1 MDRTAWIVV
10 SLCVIGLV
18 GWQIYVA
25 RQMPSRP
32 APVNVASGQASPT
45 ATPKVFEA
53 SPPPAAPEATPKSA
67 EPVTSF
73 AEKIETLRN
82 SDVELR
88 LTNRGGGIKEAV
100 LLGQIAEK
108 GQRVA
113 LNSAQ
118 GAPIGA
124 IIESP
129 LVGTPTLPEFI
140 ASTES
145 NSVVQF
151 ERTTAEQVAIRK
163 KFFFEKSPENKDN
176 YVIEIDVG
184 WFGSSGGFLG
194 VGQRAARPYY
204 QENLA
209 GAEWAAVSNQFFT
222 TLMAP
227 LTAKATGVWG
237 RSFDIERPPDQKLLG
252 IEGAMGMPG
261 FQLQPGQT
269 YSARF
274 EIYAGPKL
282 YHRLAQLP
290 HNEAEVMDFGIF
302 KLVCQFLL
310 NFMNLLH
317 SWLHDYG
324 LAILALTTII
334 KLTLWPIQNR
344 ANRSMRQMAALS
356 PKMQELKDKYKDDPT
371 RMNQELMKLYKQY
384 GINPV
389 GGCLPM
395 MIQIPIF
402 FGLFKMLGQAVELRD
417 AKFLWVKDLSQ
428 PDTIA
433 HLPLL
438 GWPVNIIPLCM
449 AATQV
454 WLMAMT
460 PKTGDPTQRRITM
473 FTPKDLLD
481 TMLGYLGFVVQIEE
495 TSNEGGNPTLQIYT
509 EESGRLIGRNGETL
523 EAIQFLLNRLLQAR
537 EMDAE
542 KVIVDCEHY
551 RSMREDRI
559 VQRVRELA
567 ERVRITGRSLQLEP
581 MNSYERRLVHNA
593 FKDDPDVAT
602 WSPSDSARIKQIT
615 LVKRQPKKEAAP
627 KEQMSS

>member
-10 SLCVIGLV
+10 ALCVVGLV
-18 GWQIYVA
+18 LWEIYLA
-25 RQMPSRP
+25 KQMRP
-32 APVNVASGQASPT
+32 APVSVAPGQTSAT
-45 ATPKVFEA
+45 ATPVILA
-53 SPPPAAPEATPKSA
+53 SSPSPTPVAEAAPSSAPTP
-67 EPVTSF
+67 SF

-100 LLGQIAEK
+100 LLRQIAEN
-108 GQRVA
+108 GQRVV
-113 LNSAQ
+113 LNSDQ
-118 GAPIGA
+118 SAPIGA
-124 IIESP
+124 ILEQPSA
-129 LVGTPTLPEFI
+129 PTLPEFT
-140 ASTES
+140 ASAES
-145 NSVVQF
+145 NSTVQF
-151 ERTTAEQVAIRK
+151 ERTTAEQVVVRK

-176 YVIEIDVG
+176 YVIEMDVDLENRGDKPYQSGGYFVALGSAAPIHPRDYPSYTRLVWCIRRDISIFGGAKGIDVG

-194 VGQRAARPYY
+194 LGQRAARSYY
-204 QENLA
+204 QQTVA
-209 GAEWAAVSNQFFT
+209 DAEWVAVSNQFFT

-227 LTAKATGVWG
+227 LTDKANGVWG
-237 RSFDIERPPDQKLLG
+237 RRFEIERAPDQKLLG
-252 IEGAMGMPG
+252 IEGSLGMPG
-261 FQLQPGQT
+261 FHLQPGQT

-290 HNEAEVMDFGIF
+290 HNEAEVMDFGMF
-302 KLVCQFLL
+302 KVVCQFLL

-334 KLTLWPIQNR
+334 KLTLWPIQNK

-356 PKMQELKDKYKDDPT
+356 PKVQQLRDKYKDDPT
-371 RMNQELMKLYKQY
+371 RMNQEMMKLYKQY

-402 FGLFKMLGQAVELRD
+402 FGLFKMLGQAVELRN

-438 GWPVNIIPLCM
+438 GWPINIIPLCM
-449 AATQV
+449 AATQI

-460 PKTGDPTQRRITM
+460 PKTGDPTQRRVMM
-473 FTPKDLLD
+473 FTPLIFLFICYNFAAALALYY
-481 TMLGYLGFVVQIEE
+481 TAQNLFSI
-495 TSNEGGNPTLQIYT
+495 LQFYQ
-509 EESGRLIGRNGETL
+509 N
-523 EAIQFLLNRLLQAR
+523 
-537 EMDAE
+537 
-542 KVIVDCEHY
+542 
-551 RSMREDRI
+551 
-559 VQRVRELA
+559 
-567 ERVRITGRSLQLEP
+567 
-581 MNSYERRLVHNA
+581 
-593 FKDDPDVAT
+593 
-602 WSPSDSARIKQIT
+602 
-615 LVKRQPKKEAAP
+615 KRQPTPTLEKVAP
-627 KEQMSS
+627 AGKRKR

>member
-10 SLCVIGLV
+10 ILCVVGLV
-18 GWQIYVA
+18 GWQVYVA
-25 RQMPSRP
+25 KQMSPRP
-32 APVNVASGQASPT
+32 VPINVVSGQASPT
-45 ATPKVFEA
+45 ATPKVFEP
-53 SPPPAAPEATPKSA
+53 SPPPAVPEATAKST
-67 EPVTSF
+67 EPVPSF

-100 LLGQIAEK
+100 LLRQMAEK
-108 GQRVA
+108 GQRVV

-118 GAPIGA
+118 SAPIGA
-124 IIESP
+124 IIEQPSGP
-129 LVGTPTLPEFI
+129 TPTLPEFT

-151 ERTTAEQVAIRK
+151 ERTTPEQVSIRK
-163 KFFFEKSPENKDN
+163 KFSFEKSSENKDN
-176 YVIEIDVG
+176 YVIEMDVDLENRGSKPYQSAGYFVALGSAAPIHPKDYPSYTRLVWCIDGRAKGIDVG

-204 QENLA
+204 QENIA
-209 GAEWAAVSNQFFT
+209 GAEWVAVSNQFFT

-237 RSFDIERPPDQKLLG
+237 RHFDIDYSPEQKLQAV
-252 IEGAMGMPG
+252 EGAMGMPG

-269 YSARF
+269 HSARF
-274 EIYAGPKL
+274 EIYAGPKI

-290 HNEAEVMDFGIF
+290 HNEAEVMDFGMF
-302 KLVCQFLL
+302 KIVCQFLL

-324 LAILALTTII
+324 LAILALTTVI
-334 KLTLWPIQNR
+334 KLSLWPIQNR

-402 FGLFKMLGQAVELRD
+402 FGLFKMLGQAVELRN

-460 PKTGDPTQRRITM
+460 PKTGDPTQRRIMM
-473 FTPKDLLD
+473 FMPLIFLFICYNFAAALALYYTAQNL
-481 TMLGYLGFVVQIEE
+481 FSI
-495 TSNEGGNPTLQIYT
+495 LQFYQ
-509 EESGRLIGRNGETL
+509 N
-523 EAIQFLLNRLLQAR
+523 
-537 EMDAE
+537 
-542 KVIVDCEHY
+542 
-551 RSMREDRI
+551 
-559 VQRVRELA
+559 
-567 ERVRITGRSLQLEP
+567 
-581 MNSYERRLVHNA
+581 
-593 FKDDPDVAT
+593 
-602 WSPSDSARIKQIT
+602 
-615 LVKRQPKKEAAP
+615 KRQPMPTLEKVAP
-627 KEQMSS
+627 PGKRKR

>member
-1 MDRTAWIVV
+1 
-10 SLCVIGLV
+10 
-18 GWQIYVA
+18 
-25 RQMPSRP
+25 MPPRP
-32 APVNVASGQASPT
+32 APVNIASGQASPT
-45 ATPKVFEA
+45 ATPKISEP
-53 SPPPAAPEATPKSA
+53 SPPSVVPEATPKSA
-67 EPVTSF
+67 EPVPSF
-73 AEKIETLRN
+73 AEKTETLRN

-100 LLGQIAEK
+100 LLRQKAEK
-108 GQRVA
+108 GARVV
-113 LNSAQ
+113 LNSGQ
-118 GAPIGA
+118 SMPIGA
-124 IIESP
+124 IVEQPSAP
-129 LVGTPTLPEFI
+129 MLPEFTT
-140 ASTES
+140 STES

-151 ERTTAEQVAIRK
+151 ERTTAEQVAVRK
-163 KFFFEKSPENKDN
+163 KFFFEKSSENKDN
-176 YVIEIDVG
+176 YVIEMDVDLENRGTKPYQNGGYFVALGSAAPIHPKDYPSYTRLVWCVDGRAKGIDVG

-194 VGQRAARPYY
+194 LGQRAARPYY
-204 QENLA
+204 QESITS
-209 GAEWAAVSNQFFT
+209 AEWVAVSNQFFA
-222 TLMAP
+222 TLLAP
-227 LTAKATGVWG
+227 LSAKATGVWG
-237 RSFDIERPPDQKLLG
+237 RSFDIERSPDQKLLG
-252 IEGAMGMPG
+252 IEGALAMPG

-290 HNEAEVMDFGIF
+290 HNEAEVMDFGMF
-302 KLVCQFLL
+302 KLICQFLL

-402 FGLFKMLGQAVELRD
+402 FGLFKMLGQAVELRN

-449 AATQV
+449 AATQI

-460 PKTGDPTQRRITM
+460 PKTGDPTQRRVMM
-473 FTPKDLLD
+473 FTPLIFLFICYNFAAALALYY
-481 TMLGYLGFVVQIEE
+481 TAQNLFSI
-495 TSNEGGNPTLQIYT
+495 LQFYQ
-509 EESGRLIGRNGETL
+509 N
-523 EAIQFLLNRLLQAR
+523 
-537 EMDAE
+537 
-542 KVIVDCEHY
+542 
-551 RSMREDRI
+551 
-559 VQRVRELA
+559 
-567 ERVRITGRSLQLEP
+567 
-581 MNSYERRLVHNA
+581 
-593 FKDDPDVAT
+593 
-602 WSPSDSARIKQIT
+602 
-615 LVKRQPKKEAAP
+615 KRQPMPTLEKVAP
-627 KEQMSS
+627 PGKRKR

>member
-1 MDRTAWIVV
+1 
-10 SLCVIGLV
+10 
-18 GWQIYVA
+18 
-25 RQMPSRP
+25 MPPRP
-32 APVNVASGQASPT
+32 APINVASGQASPT

-67 EPVTSF
+67 ESVPSF
-73 AEKIETLRN
+73 AEKTETLRN

-88 LTNRGGGIKEAV
+88 LTNRGGGIRKAV
-100 LLGQIAEK
+100 LLRQIAEK
-108 GQRVA
+108 GQRVV

-118 GAPIGA
+118 SAPIGA
-124 IIESP
+124 IIEQPSA
-129 LVGTPTLPEFI
+129 PTLPEFT
-140 ASTES
+140 ASTDS
-145 NSVVQF
+145 NSFVQF

-163 KFFFEKSPENKDN
+163 KFFFEKSSETKDN
-176 YVIEIDVG
+176 YVIEMDVELENRGTKPYQSGGYFVALGSAAPIHPKDYPSYTRLVWCIDGRAKGIDVG

-194 VGQRAARPYY
+194 LGQRAARPYY
-204 QENLA
+204 EENIA
-209 GAEWAAVSNQFFT
+209 GAEWVAVSNQFFT
-222 TLMAP
+222 TLLAP
-227 LTAKATGVWG
+227 LAAKATGVWG
-237 RSFDIERPPDQKLLG
+237 RRFDVGYSLDQKLPA
-252 IEGAMGMPG
+252 IEGALGMPG

-282 YHRLAQLP
+282 YHRLAQLSR
-290 HNEAEVMDFGIF
+290 NEAEVMDFGMF
-302 KLVCQFLL
+302 KIVCQFLL

-317 SWLHDYG
+317 SWLRDYG

-402 FGLFKMLGQAVELRD
+402 FGLFKMLGQAVELRN

-449 AATQV
+449 AATQI

-460 PKTGDPTQRRITM
+460 PKTGDPTQRRVMM
-473 FTPKDLLD
+473 FTPLIFLFICYNFAAALALYY
-481 TMLGYLGFVVQIEE
+481 TAQNLFSI
-495 TSNEGGNPTLQIYT
+495 LQFYQ
-509 EESGRLIGRNGETL
+509 N
-523 EAIQFLLNRLLQAR
+523 
-537 EMDAE
+537 
-542 KVIVDCEHY
+542 
-551 RSMREDRI
+551 
-559 VQRVRELA
+559 
-567 ERVRITGRSLQLEP
+567 
-581 MNSYERRLVHNA
+581 
-593 FKDDPDVAT
+593 
-602 WSPSDSARIKQIT
+602 
-615 LVKRQPKKEAAP
+615 KRQPMPTLEKVAP
-627 KEQMSS
+627 TAKRKR